1 MGAPAGEKITGMD
14 VWHLAL
20 PVTSRRDHGSGTVA
34 GDVEVVIVRLTSESG
49 MRGYGEASP
58 WAVFTGTAENA
69 FSALDR
75 YMRPVVEGAIVDDI
89 PAIMEAARKQVVNA
103 SEALAALETA
113 LLDLMGQIRGVP
125 VWALLGGKCRDEIP
139 LSVSLANPNF
149 DDDIALCE
157 RLRNDQVGLV
167 KIKTGIKDHAFDVM
181 RVERLRSDFPE
192 LDIRI
197 DYNQGLHPTGALAKL
212 NDMDQFQV
220 TFIEQP
226 VAREHYAAMAEFK
239 RALVTPLL
247 ADESVF
253 SPNDMLRAVREEI
266 CDCVSVKIMKSGGL
280 MTGKVISEMAAA
292 AGMAAYGGDMFET
305 GIAHLAG
312 THMIAASPHIS
323 LGCEFYQATYYL
335 EEDLLS
341 EPFPV
346 RGGKV
351 QVPSGPGLGIEI
363 DEERLIRHAKAHGP
377 GGQN

>member
-1 MGAPAGEKITGMD
+1 MSAPSNEKIVSMD

-34 GDVEVVIVRLTSESG
+34 GDVEVVIVCLTSEG
-49 MRGYGEASP
+49 GTKGYGEASP
-58 WAVFTGTAENA
+58 WAVFTGTAENT

-75 YMRPVVEGAIVDDI
+75 YVRPVVVGACIEDI

-103 SEALAALETA
+103 SEAFAALETA
-113 LLDLMGQIRGVP
+113 LFDLLGKIRGLP
-125 VWALLGGKCRDEIP
+125 IWALLGGKYRDEIP

-149 DDDIALCE
+149 DEDLELCE
-157 RLRNDQVGLV
+157 RLKQDDVGLV

-181 RVERLRSDFPE
+181 RVERLRQDHPQ

-197 DYNQGLHPTGALAKL
+197 DYNQGLHPTGALRKL
-212 NDMDQFQV
+212 KDMDQFQV

-226 VAREHYAAMAEFK
+226 VARQHYSAMANFK
-239 RALVTPLL
+239 RELTTPLL

-253 SPNDMLRAVREEI
+253 SPNDMLRAIREDI
-266 CDCVSVKIMKSGGL
+266 CDCVSVKIMKSGSL
-280 MTGKVISEMAAA
+280 TTGKVISEMAAA

-312 THMIAASPHIS
+312 THMIAASPHIT

-335 EEDLLS
+335 EEDLLAA
-341 EPFPV
+341 PFPISK
-346 RGGKV
+346 GKV
-351 QVPSGPGLGIEI
+351 QVPHAPGLGIEVN
-363 DEERLIRHAKAHGP
+363 ERRLERYARVHSP
-377 GGQN
+377 GGLN